1 MKEEGSG
8 VFFSSLTNIFVSRGE
23 NPWNGVSWLDKV
35 PQFSKWFYRF
45 TLLRD
50 REIHVPER
58 VLEMRDNWGNRDSF
72 DTCCIICRQQYLSVE
87 PRFIQ
92 TGFFFFKCLYMQRR
106 LKCELWMNSIDGQQS
121 EMFSQCL
128 DFVWFYRVGIS
139 GVTIPST
146 HDTWITNW
154 WAYAQYHQQLKW
166 SCVSHKLKLF
176 S

>member
-1 MKEEGSG
+1 MKEEDSG
-8 VFFSSLTNIFVSRGE
+8 VFFSSLTNILVSRGE

-92 TGFFFFKCLYMQRR
+92 TGFCFFKCLYMQRR
-106 LKCELWMNSIDGQQS
+106 LKCELWMNSVHRRATERDV
-121 EMFSQCL
+121 FTVFRLCL
-128 DFVWFYRVGIS
+128 ILQGWYQRYNDTLNSRYMNHKLVGLC
-139 GVTIPST
+139 TIPPTTEMVLCIS
-146 HDTWITNW
+146 
-154 WAYAQYHQQLKW
+154 
-166 SCVSHKLKLF
+166 
-176 S
+176 